1 MRFVELLL
9 QTIISW
15 PVALVCV
22 VFYFRDDI
30 RRLTTRLV
38 EIGPSGVK
46 LSQTTQQVTPLEP
59 TIPVPASGPAGATPG
74 STAGGSPPQSA
85 AEFMAAIRAQFS
97 PEEIEQ
103 VMSAIQSDVNARAG
117 NDMKARTEILT
128 LVLAAM
134 SVQYRHERSYNL
146 IFGSQLELLAR
157 MNGGPLS
164 LEVCRSVYDSVAL
177 RFPNEY
183 RTYSFDQW
191 IGFLRNSGLVQSWP
205 DGNYGLTPWGR
216 GLLRY
221 VVAQGL
227 STNKNL

>member
-1 MRFVELLL
+1 MRFVEVLL

-22 VFYFRDDI
+22 AFYFRDDI

-38 EIGPSGVK
+38 EIRPSGVK
-46 LSQTTQQVTPLEP
+46 LAQQVTPLEP
-59 TIPVPASGPAGATPG
+59 TTPVPASGPAGTTPG
-74 STAGGSPPQSA
+74 SAAGVSPPQSA
-85 AEFMAAIRAQFS
+85 AEFMAAVRAQFS
-97 PEEIEQ
+97 AEEIEP
-103 VMSAIQSDVNARAG
+103 VMSTIQSDVNARAG
-117 NDMKARTEILT
+117 NDTKSRTEFLM

-134 SVQYRHERSYNL
+134 SVQYRHERNYNL

-164 LEVCRSVYDSVAL
+164 LEVCRSVYDNAVL
-177 RFPNEY
+177 RFPAEY

-191 IGFLRNSGLVQSWP
+191 IGFLRNSGLVQSLP

-227 STNKNL
+227 TTTKNL